1 MTDGDADL
9 SASGCD
15 HARQARTLDNL
26 RCHHGVITLRYSLF
40 ESVFVGQTSK
50 PGNRAVSPSCLASEQ
65 GSNTAQHSQS
75 SVSRLALTPHY
86 GDDSRPLVS

>member
-15 HARQARTLDNL
+15 HARQDRTLDNL
-26 RCHHGVITLRYSLF
+26 RCHHNVITLRYSLPAWNPK
-40 ESVFVGQTSK
+40 SK
-50 PGNRAVSPSCLASEQ
+50 AGDQAVSPSCLASEQ